1 MARRFVVLASLLFLL
16 FSGLPY
22 APVTSAHGAVSTTAD
37 PFAIPAGLEPA
48 VEFWKAIFLDYDSN
62 QLVFFD
68 PKNMSKIHQVVENK
82 QGARTRRVVRSVRA
96 RLTRRGIPSH
106 RIKVQRGISERF
118 AAGVRRS
125 GRYMAHMRKIF
136 SARGLP
142 VELTYLPLVESSFR
156 NDARSFRGAVGMWQF
171 MPSTGRLYM
180 RVTRLVDER
189 RDPLEATRAAA
200 RLLQDN
206 YRELGTWPLA
216 VTAYNHGRAGMRRA
230 VRRLGTRDI
239 VTIIRRYRGRTFK
252 FASKNF
258 YAEFL
263 AAVHVMRDLERHL
276 PHVRFDQLVRHEEIS
291 LTKRVA
297 VSSLLRRSK
306 VSRAELLTWNPA
318 LSRHATWIPAGYRLK
333 APELQGQWFRKALAG
348 IGPMA
353 SFPHHVVSR
362 GDTLSELA
370 RAYRTSASAIQSMNG
385 LRSAHRLRIGQ
396 RLEIPSKSLAK
407 RSVKRSVNRPPVRV
421 VERPRTG
428 SGSHHVVSRGDTLS
442 ELAKAYRTS
451 ARAIQSMN
459 GLRSVHRLRIG
470 QRLEIPSRSS
480 AKRSVNRPPVR
491 VVERPR
497 TDSGLH
503 HVVSRGDTLSE
514 LAKAYRTSASAI
526 QSMNGLRSVHRLRIG
541 QRLEI
546 PSRSL
551 AKRSVNRPPVRVVER
566 PRTDSGSHHVVS
578 RGDTLWDIAR
588 FYGTSARAIQ
598 SVNALVSV
606 RRLRPGQRLAIPGGP
621 SSSRSLKRVVKKPRI
636 YHRVRRG
643 ETLSTIA
650 DRYRVSPAAIQ
661 RANSIRNRHRIRA
674 GQRLRI
680 PGTQS

>member
-1 MARRFVVLASLLFLL
+1 
-16 FSGLPY
+16 
-22 APVTSAHGAVSTTAD
+22 
-37 PFAIPAGLEPA
+37 
-48 VEFWKAIFLDYDSN
+48 
-62 QLVFFD
+62 
-68 PKNMSKIHQVVENK
+68 
-82 QGARTRRVVRSVRA
+82 
-96 RLTRRGIPSH
+96 
-106 RIKVQRGISERF
+106 
-118 AAGVRRS
+118 
-125 GRYMAHMRKIF
+125 MAHMRKIF

-239 VTIIRRYRGRTFK
+239 VTIIARYRGRTFK

-297 VSSLLRRSK
+297 VSSLLRHSK

-428 SGSHHVVSRGDTLS
+428 SGSHHVVSRGDTLWDI
-442 ELAKAYRTS
+442 ARFYGTS
-451 ARAIQSMN
+451 AQAIQSVN
-459 GLRSVHRLRIG
+459 ALASVRRLRPG
-470 QRLEIPSRSS
+470 QRLAIPGGPSS
-480 AKRSVNRPPVR
+480 SQSLKR
-491 VVERPR
+491 VVKKPR
-497 TDSGLH
+497 
-503 HVVSRGDTLSE
+503 V
-514 LAKAYRTSASAI
+514 Y
-526 QSMNGLRSVHRLRIG
+526 HR
-541 QRLEI
+541 
-546 PSRSL
+546 
-551 AKRSVNRPPVRVVER
+551 VR
-566 PRTDSGSHHVVS
+566 

-598 SVNALVSV
+598 SVNALASV

-621 SSSRSLKRVVKKPRI
+621 SSSQSLKRVVKKPRV

>member
-22 APVTSAHGAVSTTAD
+22 TPAALARGPVTTATD
-37 PFAIPAGLEPA
+37 PFVIPAGLKPA
-48 VEFWKAIFLDYDSN
+48 VEFWKAIFLDYDSD

-68 PKNMSKIHQVVENK
+68 PRNMSKIHQVVELK

-189 RDPLEATRAAA
+189 RDPMEATRAAA

-239 VTIIRRYRGRTFK
+239 VTIIRRYRARTFK

-263 AAVHVMRDLERHL
+263 AAVHIMRDLERHL

-297 VSSLLRRSK
+297 GVVVAPPQPGVPGRVACLESGLESPRGVDARGLS
-306 VSRAELLTWNPA
+306 AEG
-318 LSRHATWIPAGYRLK
+318 AGT
-333 APELQGQWFRKALAG
+333 AGSMASQG
-348 IGPMA
+348 IGGHRPDA
-353 SFPHHVVSR
+353 VVPVPRRQPRRTRFP
-362 GDTLSELA
+362 
-370 RAYRTSASAIQSMNG
+370 N
-385 LRSAHRLRIGQ
+385 LRKSTAHR
-396 RLEIPSKSLAK
+396 
-407 RSVKRSVNRPPVRV
+407 
-421 VERPRTG
+421 RT
-428 SGSHHVVSRGDTLS
+428 
-442 ELAKAYRTS
+442 
-451 ARAIQSMN
+451 
-459 GLRSVHRLRIG
+459 
-470 QRLEIPSRSS
+470 RSS
-480 AKRSVNRPPVR
+480 R
-491 VVERPR
+491 
-497 TDSGLH
+497 
-503 HVVSRGDTLSE
+503 
-514 LAKAYRTSASAI
+514 
-526 QSMNGLRSVHRLRIG
+526 
-541 QRLEI
+541 
-546 PSRSL
+546 
-551 AKRSVNRPPVRVVER
+551 
-566 PRTDSGSHHVVS
+566 
-578 RGDTLWDIAR
+578 
-588 FYGTSARAIQ
+588 
-598 SVNALVSV
+598 
-606 RRLRPGQRLAIPGGP
+606 
-621 SSSRSLKRVVKKPRI
+621 
-636 YHRVRRG
+636 
-643 ETLSTIA
+643 
-650 DRYRVSPAAIQ
+650 
-661 RANSIRNRHRIRA
+661 
-674 GQRLRI
+674 
-680 PGTQS
+680 

>member
-1 MARRFVVLASLLFLL
+1 MTRCFVVLASLLFLL

-22 APVTSAHGAVSTTAD
+22 SPVTSAHGAVSTAAD
-37 PFAIPAGLEPA
+37 PFTIPAGLKPA

-62 QLVFFD
+62 KLVFFD
-68 PKNMSKIHQVVENK
+68 PQNMSKIHEVVENK

-180 RVTRLVDER
+180 RVTRVLDER

-239 VTIIRRYRGRTFK
+239 VTIIRRYRARTFK

-297 VSSLLRRSK
+297 VSSLLRHSR

-333 APELQGQWFRKALAG
+333 APELQGQWLRKALAG

-353 SFPHHVVSR
+353 SFP
-362 GDTLSELA
+362 
-370 RAYRTSASAIQSMNG
+370 Y
-385 LRSAHRLRIGQ
+385 
-396 RLEIPSKSLAK
+396 
-407 RSVKRSVNRPPVRV
+407 
-421 VERPRTG
+421 
-428 SGSHHVVSRGDTLS
+428 HVVSRGDTLS

-451 ARAIQSMN
+451 ASAIQSMN

-480 AKRSVNRPPVR
+480 AKPSVNRRPVR

-497 TDSGLH
+497 TDSGSH

-546 PSRSL
+546 PSRSSANRPPVRVVERPRTNSGSHHVVSRGDTLSEL
-551 AKRSVNRPPVRVVER
+551 AKAYRTSASAIQSMNGLRSVHRLRIGQRLEIPSKSSAKPSVNRPPVRVVER

-598 SVNALVSV
+598 SVNALASV

-621 SSSRSLKRVVKKPRI
+621 SSSQSLKRVVKKPRV

-680 PGTQS
+680 PGAQS

>member
-1 MARRFVVLASLLFLL
+1 MNDNRWRFFTQLPGKVDNEGYKEYPKPMLLKEFRMTRCFVVLASLLFLL
-16 FSGLPY
+16 FSGLSHT
-22 APVTSAHGAVSTTAD
+22 PVASARGPVSAAAD
-37 PFAIPAGLEPA
+37 PFAIPKGLAPA
-48 VEFWKAIFLDYDSN
+48 VEFWKAIFLKYDST

-68 PKNMSKIHQVVENK
+68 PRNMSKIHQVVEAR
-82 QGARTRRVVRSVRA
+82 QGARTRRVIRSVRA
-96 RLTRRGIPSH
+96 RLIRRGIPSH

-171 MPSTGRLYM
+171 MPGTGRLYM

-189 RDPLEATRAAA
+189 RDPMEATRAAA

-263 AAVHVMRDLERHL
+263 AAVHIMREVERHL
-276 PHVRFDQLVRHEEIS
+276 PYVRFDQLVRLEEIS

-297 VSSLLRRSK
+297 VTSLLRHSQ
-306 VSRAELLTWNPA
+306 VSRAEFLAWNPA
-318 LSRHATWIPAGYRLK
+318 LSRHASWLPAGYRLK
-333 APELQGQWFRKALAG
+333 APELQSQWFRKALAG
-348 IGPMA
+348 IGPMP
-353 SFPHHVVSR
+353 SFP
-362 GDTLSELA
+362 
-370 RAYRTSASAIQSMNG
+370 Y
-385 LRSAHRLRIGQ
+385 
-396 RLEIPSKSLAK
+396 
-407 RSVKRSVNRPPVRV
+407 
-421 VERPRTG
+421 
-428 SGSHHVVSRGDTLS
+428 HVVSRGDTLS
-442 ELAKAYRTS
+442 ELAK
-451 ARAIQSMN
+451 
-459 GLRSVHRLRIG
+459 V
-470 QRLEIPSRSS
+470 
-480 AKRSVNRPPVR
+480 
-491 VVERPR
+491 
-497 TDSGLH
+497 
-503 HVVSRGDTLSE
+503 
-514 LAKAYRTSASAI
+514 YRTSASAI
-526 QSMNGLRSVHRLRIG
+526 QSLNGLRSAHRLLVG

-546 PSRSL
+546 PGKSRV
-551 AKRSVNRPPVRVVER
+551 KRSVARPVTRRPVRVVER
-566 PRTDSGSHHVVS
+566 PTTKDGSYHVVS

-588 FYGTSARAIQ
+588 FYGTSPRAIQ
-598 SVNALVSV
+598 SVNALASV
-606 RRLRPGQRLAIPGGP
+606 RRLRPGQRLAIPGD
-621 SSSRSLKRVVKKPRI
+621 SSPGRSLKRVVKRPRV

-650 DRYRVSPAAIQ
+650 DRYRVSPKALQ
-661 RANSIRNRHRIRA
+661 RANSIRNRHRIRV

>member
-1 MARRFVVLASLLFLL
+1 MPGLFTVNDPRRDFFIHLRSKVDKEVHTGYPKPMLLKEFRMTRCFVVLASLLFLL

-37 PFAIPAGLEPA
+37 PFTIPAGLKPA

-297 VSSLLRRSK
+297 VSSLLRHSK

-333 APELQGQWFRKALAG
+333 APELQGQWLPQG
-348 IGPMA
+348 IGGHWADAVVPA
-353 SFPHHVVSR
+353 PRRQPRRYAFRTCKSLPHVGACHPVDERPEECPS
-362 GDTLSELA
+362 L
-370 RAYRTSASAIQSMNG
+370 
-385 LRSAHRLRIGQ
+385 AHRTAARDSEQVVAHRTAARDSEQVLGQ
-396 RLEIPSKSLAK
+396 A
-407 RSVKRSVNRPPVRV
+407 
-421 VERPRTG
+421 
-428 SGSHHVVSRGDTLS
+428 VSQSTTRQGGGTTT
-442 ELAKAYRTS
+442 YR
-451 ARAIQSMN
+451 
-459 GLRSVHRLRIG
+459 
-470 QRLEIPSRSS
+470 
-480 AKRSVNRPPVR
+480 
-491 VVERPR
+491 
-497 TDSGLH
+497 
-503 HVVSRGDTLSE
+503 
-514 LAKAYRTSASAI
+514 
-526 QSMNGLRSVHRLRIG
+526 
-541 QRLEI
+541 
-546 PSRSL
+546 
-551 AKRSVNRPPVRVVER
+551 
-566 PRTDSGSHHVVS
+566 
-578 RGDTLWDIAR
+578 
-588 FYGTSARAIQ
+588 
-598 SVNALVSV
+598 
-606 RRLRPGQRLAIPGGP
+606 
-621 SSSRSLKRVVKKPRI
+621 
-636 YHRVRRG
+636 
-643 ETLSTIA
+643 
-650 DRYRVSPAAIQ
+650 
-661 RANSIRNRHRIRA
+661 
-674 GQRLRI
+674 
-680 PGTQS
+680 

>member
-1 MARRFVVLASLLFLL
+1 MRGSFSVNDARIGFFDPIAGKVDKEVYTGYSKPMLLKEFCMTRCFVVLASLLFLL

-22 APVTSAHGAVSTTAD
+22 TPAALARPVTTATD
-37 PFAIPAGLEPA
+37 PFVIPAGLKPA
-48 VEFWKAIFLDYDSN
+48 VEFWKAIFLDYDSD

-68 PKNMSKIHQVVENK
+68 PRNMSKIHQVVEIK
-82 QGARTRRVVRSVRA
+82 QGAGTRRVVRSVRA
-96 RLTRRGIPSH
+96 RLVRRGIPSH

-118 AAGVRRS
+118 EAGVRRS

-142 VELTYLPLVESSFR
+142 VELAYLPLVESSFR

-189 RDPLEATRAAA
+189 RDPMEATRAAA

-297 VSSLLRRSK
+297 VSSLLRHSR

-318 LSRHATWIPAGYRLK
+318 LSRHAAWMPAGYRLK
-333 APELQGQWFRKALAG
+333 APELQSQWLRKALAG
-348 IGPMA
+348 IGPMP

-370 RAYRTSASAIQSMNG
+370 
-385 LRSAHRLRIGQ
+385 
-396 RLEIPSKSLAK
+396 K
-407 RSVKRSVNRPPVRV
+407 V
-421 VERPRTG
+421 
-428 SGSHHVVSRGDTLS
+428 
-442 ELAKAYRTS
+442 YRTS

-459 GLRSVHRLRIG
+459 GLRSVHRLRVG
-470 QRLEIPSRSS
+470 QRLEIPSKSLAR
-480 AKRSVNRPPVR
+480 RSV
-491 VVERPR
+491 
-497 TDSGLH
+497 
-503 HVVSRGDTLSE
+503 
-514 LAKAYRTSASAI
+514 
-526 QSMNGLRSVHRLRIG
+526 
-541 QRLEI
+541 
-546 PSRSL
+546 
-551 AKRSVNRPPVRVVER
+551 KRQPVRVVER

-598 SVNALVSV
+598 SVNNLASV

-621 SSSRSLKRVVKKPRI
+621 SSSRSLKRVVKKPRV

-650 DRYRVSPAAIQ
+650 DRYRVSPAALQ

>member
-1 MARRFVVLASLLFLL
+1 MIRFFVLTTSLLIFL
-16 FSGLPY
+16 FSGFLH
-22 APVTSAHGAVSTTAD
+22 APASFARSAVSPTSD
-37 PFAIPAGLEPA
+37 PFAVPKGLEPA
-48 VEFWKAIFLDYDSN
+48 VKFWKAIFLDYDST

-68 PKNMSKIHQVVENK
+68 PTNMSKIHRVVESRE
-82 QGARTRRVVRSVRA
+82 GARARRVVRSVRA
-96 RLTRRGIPSH
+96 QLMRRGIPSH
-106 RIKVQRGISERF
+106 RIKAQRGISERF

-171 MPSTGRLYM
+171 MPSTGRRYM
-180 RVTRLVDER
+180 RVTRLLDER

-216 VTAYNHGRAGMRRA
+216 VTAYNHGRAGMSRA

-263 AAVHVMRDLERHL
+263 AAVHIMRDLERHL
-276 PHVRFDQLVRHEEIS
+276 PHVRFDQLVRLDEIS

-297 VSSLLRRSK
+297 LSSLLRHSR

-318 LSRHATWIPAGYRLK
+318 LSRRATWIPAGYRLK
-333 APELQGQWFRKALAG
+333 APELQGQWLRKALADVG
-348 IGPMA
+348 RLP
-353 SFPHHVVSR
+353 SFPYHVVSR

-370 RAYRTSASAIQSMNG
+370 RAYGTSASAIQSING
-385 LRSAHRLRIGQ
+385 LRSAHRLRVGQ
-396 RLEIPSKSLAK
+396 RLEIPGGSSPS
-407 RSVKRSVNRPPVRV
+407 RSVKR
-421 VERPRTG
+421 G
-428 SGSHHVVSRGDTLS
+428 
-442 ELAKAYRTS
+442 A
-451 ARAIQSMN
+451 
-459 GLRSVHRLRIG
+459 
-470 QRLEIPSRSS
+470 
-480 AKRSVNRPPVR
+480 AKRR
-491 VVERPR
+491 V
-497 TDSGLH
+497 
-503 HVVSRGDTLSE
+503 
-514 LAKAYRTSASAI
+514 
-526 QSMNGLRSVHRLRIG
+526 
-541 QRLEI
+541 
-546 PSRSL
+546 
-551 AKRSVNRPPVRVVER
+551 
-566 PRTDSGSHHVVS
+566 
-578 RGDTLWDIAR
+578 
-588 FYGTSARAIQ
+588 
-598 SVNALVSV
+598 
-606 RRLRPGQRLAIPGGP
+606 
-621 SSSRSLKRVVKKPRI
+621 

-650 DRYRVSPAAIQ
+650 DRYQVSPAAIQ
-661 RANSIRNRHRIRA
+661 RANAIRNRNRIRA

>member
-1 MARRFVVLASLLFLL
+1 MSSQR
-16 FSGLPY
+16 GLK
-22 APVTSAHGAVSTTAD
+22 
-37 PFAIPAGLEPA
+37 PA

-68 PKNMSKIHQVVENK
+68 PKNMSKIHQVVEIK
-82 QGARTRRVVRSVRA
+82 QGAGTRRVVRSVRA

-189 RDPLEATRAAA
+189 RDPLDATRAAA

-263 AAVHVMRDLERHL
+263 AAVHIMRDLERHL
-276 PHVRFDQLVRHEEIS
+276 PHVRFDQLVRHQEIS

-297 VSSLLRRSK
+297 VSSLLRHSR

-318 LSRHATWIPAGYRLK
+318 LSRHAAWMPAGYRLK
-333 APELQGQWFRKALAG
+333 APELQSQRLPQG
-348 IGPMA
+348 IGGHWADAVVPVPRRQPRRYA
-353 SFPHHVVSR
+353 FRTCKSLPHVGACDPV
-362 GDTLSELA
+362 DE
-370 RAYRTSASAIQSMNG
+370 
-385 LRSAHRLRIGQ
+385 
-396 RLEIPSKSLAK
+396 RLEECPSIAG
-407 RSVKRSVNRPPVRV
+407 
-421 VERPRTG
+421 RT
-428 SGSHHVVSRGDTLS
+428 
-442 ELAKAYRTS
+442 A
-451 ARAIQSMN
+451 AR
-459 GLRSVHRLRIG
+459 
-470 QRLEIPSRSS
+470 
-480 AKRSVNRPPVR
+480 
-491 VVERPR
+491 
-497 TDSGLH
+497 DSGQ
-503 HVVSRGDTLSE
+503 VVGQAVSQSTTRQGGGTTT
-514 LAKAYRTSASAI
+514 YR
-526 QSMNGLRSVHRLRIG
+526 
-541 QRLEI
+541 
-546 PSRSL
+546 
-551 AKRSVNRPPVRVVER
+551 
-566 PRTDSGSHHVVS
+566 
-578 RGDTLWDIAR
+578 
-588 FYGTSARAIQ
+588 
-598 SVNALVSV
+598 
-606 RRLRPGQRLAIPGGP
+606 
-621 SSSRSLKRVVKKPRI
+621 
-636 YHRVRRG
+636 
-643 ETLSTIA
+643 
-650 DRYRVSPAAIQ
+650 
-661 RANSIRNRHRIRA
+661 
-674 GQRLRI
+674 
-680 PGTQS
+680 

>member
-1 MARRFVVLASLLFLL
+1 MTRCFVVLASLLFLL

-22 APVTSAHGAVSTTAD
+22 TPAALARPVTTATD
-37 PFAIPAGLEPA
+37 PFVIPAGLKPA

-68 PKNMSKIHQVVENK
+68 PKNMSKIHQVVEIK
-82 QGARTRRVVRSVRA
+82 QGAGTRRVVRSVRA

-106 RIKVQRGISERF
+106 RIRVQRGISERF

-189 RDPLEATRAAA
+189 RDPLDATRAAA

-263 AAVHVMRDLERHL
+263 AAVHIMRDLERHL
-276 PHVRFDQLVRHEEIS
+276 PHVRFDQLVRHQEIS

-297 VSSLLRRSK
+297 VSSLLRHSR

-318 LSRHATWIPAGYRLK
+318 LSRHAAWMPAGYRLK
-333 APELQGQWFRKALAG
+333 APELQSQRFRKALAG
-348 IGPMA
+348 IGPMP
-353 SFPHHVVSR
+353 SFPYHVVSR

-370 RAYRTSASAIQSMNG
+370 R
-385 LRSAHRLRIGQ
+385 
-396 RLEIPSKSLAK
+396 
-407 RSVKRSVNRPPVRV
+407 V
-421 VERPRTG
+421 
-428 SGSHHVVSRGDTLS
+428 
-442 ELAKAYRTS
+442 YRTS

-459 GLRSVHRLRIG
+459 GLRSVHRLRVG
-470 QRLEIPSRSS
+470 QRLEIPG
-480 AKRSVNRPPVR
+480 K
-491 VVERPR
+491 
-497 TDSGLH
+497 
-503 HVVSRGDTLSE
+503 
-514 LAKAYRTSASAI
+514 
-526 QSMNGLRSVHRLRIG
+526 
-541 QRLEI
+541 
-546 PSRSL
+546 SL
-551 AKRSVNRPPVRVVER
+551 AKPSVNRPPVRVVER

-598 SVNALVSV
+598 SMNGLRSVHRLRVGQRLEIPGKSLVKSSVNRQPVRVVERPRTDSGSHHVVSRGDTLWDIARFYGTSARAIQSVNALASV

-621 SSSRSLKRVVKKPRI
+621 SSSRSLKRVVKKPRV

-650 DRYRVSPAAIQ
+650 DRYRVSPAALQ

>member
-1 MARRFVVLASLLFLL
+1 MTRCFVVLASLLFLL
-16 FSGLPY
+16 FSGLTYTP
-22 APVTSAHGAVSTTAD
+22 AALARGPVATATD
-37 PFAIPAGLEPA
+37 PFVIPAGLEPA
-48 VEFWKAIFLDYDSN
+48 VDFWKAIFLDYDSN

-142 VELTYLPLVESSFR
+142 VELAYLPLVESSFR

-180 RVTRLVDER
+180 RVTRVLDER
-189 RDPLEATRAAA
+189 RDPLDATRAAA

-297 VSSLLRRSK
+297 VWSLLRHSK

-333 APELQGQWFRKALAG
+333 APELQGQWLRKALAG

-353 SFPHHVVSR
+353 SFP
-362 GDTLSELA
+362 
-370 RAYRTSASAIQSMNG
+370 Y
-385 LRSAHRLRIGQ
+385 
-396 RLEIPSKSLAK
+396 
-407 RSVKRSVNRPPVRV
+407 
-421 VERPRTG
+421 
-428 SGSHHVVSRGDTLS
+428 
-442 ELAKAYRTS
+442 
-451 ARAIQSMN
+451 
-459 GLRSVHRLRIG
+459 
-470 QRLEIPSRSS
+470 
-480 AKRSVNRPPVR
+480 
-491 VVERPR
+491 
-497 TDSGLH
+497 

-546 PSRSL
+546 PSRSS
-551 AKRSVNRPPVRVVER
+551 AKRSVSQSTTRQ
-566 PRTDSGSHHVVS
+566 G
-578 RGDTLWDIAR
+578 G
-588 FYGTSARAIQ
+588 GTTTYQ
-598 SVNALVSV
+598 
-606 RRLRPGQRLAIPGGP
+606 
-621 SSSRSLKRVVKKPRI
+621 
-636 YHRVRRG
+636 
-643 ETLSTIA
+643 
-650 DRYRVSPAAIQ
+650 
-661 RANSIRNRHRIRA
+661 
-674 GQRLRI
+674 
-680 PGTQS
+680 

>member
-1 MARRFVVLASLLFLL
+1 MTRCFVVLASLLFLL
-16 FSGLPY
+16 FSGLTYTP
-22 APVTSAHGAVSTTAD
+22 AALARGPVATATD
-37 PFAIPAGLEPA
+37 PFVIPAGLKPA
-48 VEFWKAIFLDYDSN
+48 VEFWKAIFLDYDSD

-68 PKNMSKIHQVVENK
+68 PKNMSKIHQVVEIK

-142 VELTYLPLVESSFR
+142 LELAYLPLVESSFR

-297 VSSLLRRSK
+297 VSSLLRHSR

-318 LSRHATWIPAGYRLK
+318 LSRHAAWMPAGYRLK
-333 APELQGQWFRKALAG
+333 APELQSQWLRKALAG
-348 IGPMA
+348 IGPMP
-353 SFPHHVVSR
+353 SFP
-362 GDTLSELA
+362 
-370 RAYRTSASAIQSMNG
+370 Y
-385 LRSAHRLRIGQ
+385 
-396 RLEIPSKSLAK
+396 
-407 RSVKRSVNRPPVRV
+407 
-421 VERPRTG
+421 
-428 SGSHHVVSRGDTLS
+428 HVVSRGDTLS
-442 ELAKAYRTS
+442 ELAKVYRTS

-459 GLRSVHRLRIG
+459 GLRSVHRLRVG
-470 QRLEIPSRSS
+470 QRLKIPG
-480 AKRSVNRPPVR
+480 K
-491 VVERPR
+491 
-497 TDSGLH
+497 
-503 HVVSRGDTLSE
+503 
-514 LAKAYRTSASAI
+514 
-526 QSMNGLRSVHRLRIG
+526 
-541 QRLEI
+541 
-546 PSRSL
+546 SL
-551 AKRSVNRPPVRVVER
+551 AKPSVNRPPVRVVER

-598 SVNALVSV
+598 SVNALASV

-621 SSSRSLKRVVKKPRI
+621 SSSRSLKRVVKKPRV

-650 DRYRVSPAAIQ
+650 DRYRVSPAALQ